1 MTFIFRI
8 NFPIFSVPQI
18 CLHLVH
24 TTKQVLRIIVCY
36 YFQHFNCDTTIQTYN
51 FRYLYPCL
59 YPQYCRRYAQR
70 VFSESIPSK
79 HITNTHVCIQIY
91 VSVPNINV
99 YDARDEHM
107 VLFMYSVDVLFN
119 GILSFHHI
127 THLTKAHPSLYIY
140 FRREWEYLQ
149 IMH

>member
-1 MTFIFRI
+1 M
-8 NFPIFSVPQI
+8 
-18 CLHLVH
+18 
-24 TTKQVLRIIVCY
+24 CY

-70 VFSESIPSK
+70 STCIPSK
-79 HITNTHVCIQIY
+79 TSYITWCTHTY
-91 VSVPNINV
+91 VYIIIISPNINV

-127 THLTKAHPSLYIY
+127 THLTKAHPSSYIL
-140 FRREWEYLQ
+140 FSQRIGIYLQ